1 MARIAPL
8 RFPRDIDIR
17 SGAFCL
23 FAFVVVV
30 VFATI
35 SAIGIACRIF
45 GDEAACIAATPEAL
59 GTFRGL
65 IENVLA
71 ILLALMAGA
80 RPGAPPPPNGK
91 PPA

>member
-1 MARIAPL
+1 M

-30 VFATI
+30 LFSTFAVA
-35 SAIGIACRIF
+35 SLWCRLSGNVNACV
-45 GDEAACIAATPEAL
+45 GSDPATLATL
-59 GTFRGL
+59 RSW

-80 RPGAPPPPNGK
+80 RPTPPNGK
-91 PPA
+91 PPPAA

>member
-1 MARIAPL
+1 L
-8 RFPRDIDIR
+8 PRDIDIR
-17 SGAFCL
+17 SGAFVL
-23 FAFVVVV
+23 FAFVVVL
-30 VFATI
+30 VFSTL

-80 RPGAPPPPNGK
+80 RPPPDKAPP
-91 PPA
+91 A

>member
-1 MARIAPL
+1 V

-30 VFATI
+30 VFSTI
-35 SAIGIACRIF
+35 AAIGVACRVF

-59 GTFRGL
+59 GTFRSL

-80 RPGAPPPPNGK
+80 RPSPPNGK
-91 PPA
+91 PPP